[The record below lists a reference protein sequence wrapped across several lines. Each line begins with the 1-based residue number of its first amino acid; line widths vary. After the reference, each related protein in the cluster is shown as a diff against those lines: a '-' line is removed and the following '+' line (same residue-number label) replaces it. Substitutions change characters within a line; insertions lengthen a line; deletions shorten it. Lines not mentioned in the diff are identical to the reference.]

1 MQPRTGHC
9 INTSNKFRGDSLL
22 LAFAAAQL
30 MGLEDPPGEHRVWV
44 QLPTSVFNLQFRTVS
59 ALGNSLMIIP
69 PTDPY
74 PPKSPVSGFL
84 IVILDGPPPPQRTVY
99 PKLRMC
105 RVKP

>member
-9 INTSNKFRGDSLL
+9 INISNKFHGDSLL

-30 MGLEDPPGEHRVWV
+30 MGLEDPPREHGVWV

-59 ALGNSLMIIP
+59 ALGNSLVIIP
-69 PTDPY
+69 PIDPY

-84 IVILDGPPPPQRTVY
+84 IVILDDPLEDTV
-99 PKLRMC
+99 P
-105 RVKP
+105 